1 MHKIHRLFQSKDPC
15 IHPPRL
21 MLVSKSYL
29 VSPPNHY
36 SILAPRQ
43 PLLWLL
49 LWFHLII
56 KFIQMKSYL
65 LFFHFFCIFFTG
77 SFILQNEP
85 AIHLLSFSKV
95 TAEEYFIVCV
105 FIYPIYSLRTLEW
118 FPNYM
123 LLFICKSSA
132 HMYAFLLRISPRE
145 EILSHK
151 MSICSTLVYNNKLFA
166 TPHQQCIWVLTP
178 HLWLHLVLSIWGFLD
193 F

>member
-1 MHKIHRLFQSKDPC
+1 
-15 IHPPRL
+15 
-21 MLVSKSYL
+21 
-29 VSPPNHY
+29 
-36 SILAPRQ
+36 
-43 PLLWLL
+43 
-49 LWFHLII
+49 
-56 KFIQMKSYL
+56 MKSYL
-65 LFFHFFCIFFTG
+65 LFFHFFCIFFLLG

-105 FIYPIYSLRTLEW
+105 FIYSIYSLRTLEW

-123 LLFICKSSA
+123 LLFICMSSA

-151 MSICSTLVYNNKLFA
+151 MSICSTLVYNIKLFA
-166 TPHQQCIWVLTP
+166 TPHQQCIWALTP
-178 HLWLHLVLSIWGFLD
+178 HLRLHLVLSIWGFLY